1 MPPSP
6 HLSIRSCSG
15 LSLSPRIVCWLDD
28 GEGSGIYESDLWN
41 RGSAEVQDVWYLVSS
56 YFLFNDFN
64 RRLLWGIET
73 KAVCVTLCWTEFWVR
88 FRVYFLFVG
97 RFWWRGSRAALIL
110 GFVGKDDGAGGCSAK
125 AWFSLMYR
133 LTHTHTHSVQ
143 GMILLSG
150 SPEGKQIYF
159 AVIIYEFILSAFYK
173 TYSYATQKPL
183 FPSWDEIQIWVF
195 FWSSSYLSEAF

>member
-1 MPPSP
+1 MNSRWKNVLKSGEINAAFMPPSP

-133 LTHTHTHSVQ
+133 LTHTHTASRVWSCWV
-143 GMILLSG
+143 GAPKGNRYILL
-150 SPEGKQIYF
+150 
-159 AVIIYEFILSAFYK
+159 
-173 TYSYATQKPL
+173 
-183 FPSWDEIQIWVF
+183 
-195 FWSSSYLSEAF
+195 